1 MLAPFLRSRTHV
13 VGTFPEGGL
22 ILWVESEFVKEM
34 LSKGSALSYIEKAA
48 AAHLGRAVR
57 VQVRV
62 GAPEEPLAPAPEP
75 PAAPTPAPQE
85 KEGPAAADPFDAL
98 LELGQ
103 YDNFTV
109 T

>member
-1 MLAPFLRSRTHV
+1 MLAPFLRSRAHV

-22 ILWVESEFVKEM
+22 ILWVESEFVKDM
-34 LSKGSALSYIEKAA
+34 LSKGSSLRYIEKAA
-48 AAHLGRAVR
+48 EEHLGRAVR

-62 GAPEEPLAPAPEP
+62 GAPEEPLPTQSQPSAPPEEP
-75 PAAPTPAPQE
+75 
-85 KEGPAAADPFDAL
+85 PAAADPFDAL